1 MDLSSPVGGRNQTWD
16 LRITHI
22 SVRCRALIRWAKV
35 TNKSMKIHQ
44 DPHDF
49 CHMTHSCRHKDGS
62 VLNNQFCVLNHDQFA
77 CHGLPRPM
85 YTCQAWVYMSFVR
98 ILWLQSLSRL
108 HVRNIAAC
116 ILQFCCTI
124 EVAFA
129 LMFEVLRSTEM
140 YTWLVRRLVISQYCG
155 MYTAILSPC
164 FCYSCFVHIRNIVVN
179 RDSDVHSM
187 YTRHQK
193 FVMYHLPLMYR
204 RSARSW
210 LSNTT
215 AARQSPPTWV
225 GGWGTAS

>member
-1 MDLSSPVGGRNQTWD
+1 MTSATWLIPADIRAAASLTISSVSSIMTNLHVTVYQDRCIHVKPECTCLSSEYCGCSHWAAFMSAI
-16 LRITHI
+16 LRHVYCNI
-22 SVRCRALIRWAKV
+22 V
-35 TNKSMKIHQ
+35 TLLRSQLPSCLKCNKSNI
-44 DPHDF
+44 
-49 CHMTHSCRHKDGS
+49 
-62 VLNNQFCVLNHDQFA
+62 N
-77 CHGLPRPM
+77 
-85 YTCQAWVYMSFVR
+85 R
-98 ILWLQSLSRL
+98 I
-108 HVRNIAAC
+108 
-116 ILQFCCTI
+116 
-124 EVAFA
+124 
-129 LMFEVLRSTEM
+129 LRSTEM